1 MSRIR
6 IDFKNEEYI
15 VTKSS
20 VVAAVKHYASK
31 RDDTLINYI
40 QSHLYIREVQ
50 GTQGKKSV
58 MEFYLLRTF
67 TETTKLFVANI
78 MSRTVVQIKDG
89 KFTGKSGNLTGKTVE
104 DGLPLLIASMIN
116 NEVIKESNKMVS

>member
-6 IDFKNEEYI
+6 IDFKNEEYT

-20 VVAAVKHYASK
+20 VVEAVKHYASK

-50 GTQGKKSV
+50 GTQGN
-58 MEFYLLRTF
+58 
-67 TETTKLFVANI
+67 KL
-78 MSRTVVQIKDG
+78 S
-89 KFTGKSGNLTGKTVE
+89 
-104 DGLPLLIASMIN
+104 
-116 NEVIKESNKMVS
+116 